1 MSGKLYYRLKIKLFV
16 DRVQRKLGK
25 YARHITL
32 AALLLSLVFITSS
45 AQQIG
50 LLTKY
55 RLVYSASTT
64 ASAYN
69 SMVSQCDSTPWITA
83 SGTRCRTGVIAAN
96 HLPIGTKVI
105 IEGFGQQIFTVED
118 RMNRRY
124 KDNIDIWMLKYNDA
138 LKFGRRRIRYHV
150 IDEV

>member
-32 AALLLSLVFITSS
+32 AALLLSLILISSS

-50 LLTKY
+50 LLSKY

-69 SMVSQCDSTPWITA
+69 SMESQCDSTPWITA
-83 SGTRCRTGVIAAN
+83 SGSRCRPGVIAAN

-105 IEGFGQQIFTVED
+105 IEGFGEQIFTVED

-124 KDNIDIWMLKYNDA
+124 KDNIDIWMLKYDDA
-138 LKFGRRRIRYHV
+138 LDFGRRTIRYHV